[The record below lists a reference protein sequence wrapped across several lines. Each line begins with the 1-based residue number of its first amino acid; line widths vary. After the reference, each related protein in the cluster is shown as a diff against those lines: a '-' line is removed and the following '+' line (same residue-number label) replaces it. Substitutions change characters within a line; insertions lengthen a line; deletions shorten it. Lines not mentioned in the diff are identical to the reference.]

1 VRCSVPILSRFF
13 GITIAMFY
21 QDHQPPHFHAR
32 YGADE
37 VLVEIDSGR
46 VEGHMPRRALQ
57 MVLEWR
63 TLHMAALQANWQ
75 CCLRHEALQPIPPL
89 E

>member
-1 VRCSVPILSRFF
+1 MPILSRFF
-13 GITIAMFY
+13 GITIAMYY
-21 QDHQPPHFHAR
+21 QDHQPPHVHAR
-32 YGADE
+32 YGAYE
-37 VLVEIDSGR
+37 ALVEIDSGR

-63 TLHMAALQANWQ
+63 TLHLEALQANWQ
-75 CCLRHEALQPIPPL
+75 SCLRREALQPIPPL

>member
-1 VRCSVPILSRFF
+1 MPILSRFF
-13 GITIAMFY
+13 GITIAMYY

-32 YGADE
+32 YGAYE
-37 VLVEIDSGR
+37 ALVEIDSGQ
-46 VEGHMPRRALQ
+46 VEGQMPGRALQ

-63 TLHMAALQANWQ
+63 TLHMAALQANWK
-75 CCLRHEALQPIPPL
+75 CCMRHEALQPIPPL

>member
-1 VRCSVPILSRFF
+1 MPILSRFF
-13 GITIAMFY
+13 GITIAMVY
-21 QDHQPPHFHAR
+21 QDHQPPH
-32 YGADE
+32 
-37 VLVEIDSGR
+37 VSGR
-46 VEGHMPRRALQ
+46 VAGQMPGRALQ